1 MSVLW
6 YVRHS
11 TVTEMARTDD
21 QFNLRLPDGMRAQ
34 LAQRAKSNMRS
45 MNSEVIMI
53 LAIALGDESKPATG
67 RSCQASPAAGPNDT
81 ACQGGHITH
90 G

>member
-1 MSVLW
+1 
-6 YVRHS
+6 
-11 TVTEMARTDD
+11 
-21 QFNLRLPDGMRAQ
+21 
-34 LAQRAKSNMRS
+34 

-81 ACQGGHITH
+81 ACQGGPITH